1 MLYPRWNFLP
11 AVLLITANIIVG
23 CGGGGGG
30 TTRPAT
36 PTFTSTPVMGAEE
49 GVMYTYQVTA
59 TSSDM
64 SAITYE
70 LSSGPAGATL
80 SGNTVSWTPTHLESR
95 TANAFTV
102 KATTAAGGSATQTWN
117 VTPNGTVNI
126 TAVRTYWGPS
136 GTTNVSPTWLSGQ
149 PYPAAV
155 VPQSD
160 GTLLRL
166 QGTANPDDSFSIP
179 NVPAGYYWLE
189 FSPNANFW
197 TSTSDF
203 DQGQDIAGDPLP
215 ITQQNTTTFVYTFV
229 EDPQATNGTPYI
241 AGNTDVANL
250 NLIGLR
256 SAGLFTGIG
265 SSVTSTSEIDWSKIN
280 TLYFSEYLLTTSGS
294 FTGLVLDG
302 TQTQSNPSLTDG
314 GTNNLTATI
323 TGGPSTSVALE
334 ISGSQWAA
342 LSGTEGPGSPAATSS
357 DYAIF
362 AQPYVSDRYAVP
374 ITGLLGPEFALLRP
388 AVGGIGIFAP
398 PSPYEC
404 GVSIEFSTLATVGPP
419 AIVTDQNYGSI
430 PYGDPYPADWPRY
443 LQYCQLSS
451 VTLPRPNSSVSDTF
465 TVSNE
470 QVTTLPNGPVTP
482 ILSGVQSPTINGASV
497 FNSATLNTTSVT
509 LSWNPPAIGQPI
521 GYNVAVFQLVTGPSG
536 TSGYGLASSYNTAK
550 TSVALPLLTSGSTY
564 VFVIEAIADAGANLE
579 TKPFRHKVP
588 IARALVVSAPFAIAN
603 GATATAKR

>member
-1 MLYPRWNFLP
+1 M
-11 AVLLITANIIVG
+11 
-23 CGGGGGG
+23 
-30 TTRPAT
+30 PAT

-49 GVMYTYQVTA
+49 GVMYSYQVTA

-64 SAITYE
+64 SAITFE

-80 SGNTVSWTPTHLESR
+80 SGNTVTWTPTHQESR
-95 TANAFTV
+95 VGNAFTV

-117 VTPNGTVNI
+117 VTPNGTVNV
-126 TAVRTYWGPS
+126 TAVKTYWGPL
-136 GTTNVSPTWLSGQ
+136 GTTNVSPIWLSGQ

-160 GTLLRL
+160 GTFLRL
-166 QGTANPDDSFSIP
+166 QGAANPDDSFSIP

-189 FSPNANFW
+189 FSPSANFW

-215 ITQQNTTTFVYTFV
+215 VTAQNTTGFAYTVV
-229 EDPQATNGTPYI
+229 EDPQGTSGVPYI
-241 AGNTDVANL
+241 SGFTDVANL

-256 SAGLFTGIG
+256 SIGLFTAIG
-265 SSVTSTSEIDWSKIN
+265 SSVTLTTEVDWSKIN
-280 TLYFSEYLLTTSGS
+280 TLYFSEYLLTTSGG

-302 TQTQSNPSLTDG
+302 TQIQSNPSLTDG

-323 TGGPSTSVALE
+323 TGGPSTSVGLE
-334 ISGSQWAA
+334 IAGSQWAA

-357 DYAIF
+357 DYSIF
-362 AQPYVSDRYAVP
+362 AQPYVSDRYATP
-374 ITGLLGPEFALLRP
+374 ILGLLGPEFTLLRP
-388 AVGGIGIFAP
+388 AVGGIGIFSP

-404 GVSIEFSTLATVGPP
+404 QVSVAFSTFPTAGLP

-430 PYGDPYPADWPRY
+430 PYGDAFPADWPRY

-470 QVTTLPNGPVTP
+470 QVTAVPNGPVTP
-482 ILSGVQSPTINGASV
+482 ILSGIQSPTINGASL
-497 FNSATLNTTSVT
+497 FNTATLNTTSAT
-509 LSWNPPAIGQPI
+509 LSWNSPAIGQPI
-521 GYNVAVFQLVTGPSG
+521 GYNVSVFQLVTSPTG
-536 TSGYGLASSYNTAK
+536 TSGYGLASAYNTAK
-550 TSVALPLLTSGSTY
+550 TSVALTPLTSGSTY
-564 VFVIEAIADAGANLE
+564 VFVITAIADAGANLE

-588 IARALVVSAPFAIAN
+588 IARAMVVSAPIVIAT
-603 GATATAKR
+603 GATAMGRR